1 MITPN
6 RERRDWTLLIFI
18 IPIGIIL
25 MLVAGQ
31 AAIRL
36 VPEWSVNAGMQS
48 NLDPN
53 NLPAQQ
59 SGPVQPVLPA
69 ILTPLSWLDTFL
81 TPGADTGDNVV
92 FPPFVVLEPTGTPV
106 PTTPPPTAVTTQP
119 PTITSTVTRTPSVTV
134 SPSATKTKDPTDEPT
149 STSTATSTATS
160 TSTSTA
166 TSTATSTSTPAPTT
180 TPEGIPSVV
189 PPDLGVDTPP
199 DGLPGDLLPGTYV
212 VLDVSGNPIIVESSP
227 DGNYDLI
234 LYEATY
240 TDPVT
245 GDTVVLMD
253 QISILI
259 SQDGTNYYEV
269 FNWGDIDPITGDY
282 IPDTNTNLDYTT
294 LPADCTGECDNREVP
309 LTEFYVDPVTGVST
323 GILIDVDTAPDNPPE
338 GTYTYVIVVSPP
350 GLDAAQVDSI
360 VVDEVA
366 LPAAPVAPVNNA
378 APAANEVAP
387 AEEPSPPQENTD
399 PPAEQ
404 APEPPPANEP
414 DPPAEQAP
422 EPPAEAPPS
431 TP

>member
-59 SGPVQPVLPA
+59 SGPVQPILPA
-69 ILTPLSWLDTFL
+69 ILTPLGWLDTFL
-81 TPGADTGDNVV
+81 TPGADTGDDVV

-119 PTITSTVTRTPSVTV
+119 PATTPATPTPVVTTSPPPT
-134 SPSATKTKDPTDEPT
+134 ATKPPEEPTDPPT
-149 STSTATSTATS
+149 STPP
-160 TSTSTA
+160 
-166 TSTATSTSTPAPTT
+166 TSTPPTSTPPPITT
-180 TPEGIPSVV
+180 TPVGSPTAVPTELGI
-189 PPDLGVDTPP
+189 DTPP
-199 DGLPGDLLPGTYV
+199 DGVPGDIPPGTYV
-212 VLDVSGNPIIVESSP
+212 VIDITGSPITVSDPP

-259 SQDGTNYYEV
+259 SQDGVVYYEV
-269 FNWGDIDPITGDY
+269 FDWGDDV
-282 IPDTNTNLDYTT
+282 PDANTNLDYTT
-294 LPADCTGECDNREVP
+294 LPPDCSQECDNREIP
-309 LTEFYVDPVTGVST
+309 LTEFYVDPVTGIPT
-323 GILIDVDTAPDNPPE
+323 GILIDVDTAPDNLPS
-338 GTYTYVIVVSPP
+338 GDYNYVIIVSPSEEST
-350 GLDAAQVDSI
+350 DAAQVDSI

-366 LPAAPVAPVNNA
+366 LPAAPAAPVNNA
-378 APAANEVAP
+378 APAADEVAP
-387 AEEPSPPQENTD
+387 AEDPSPPQENTD

-414 DPPAEQAP
+414 NPPAEQAP

-431 TP
+431 SP

>member
-69 ILTPLSWLDTFL
+69 ILTPLGWLDTFL

-106 PTTPPPTAVTTQP
+106 PTSTPPTPVTTQP

-149 STSTATSTATS
+149 STSTATST
-160 TSTSTA
+160 STSTA
-166 TSTATSTSTPAPTT
+166 TSTATSTPAPTT
-180 TPEGIPSVV
+180 TPEGIPTVV
-189 PPDLGVDTPP
+189 PPDVGLPPTGVP
-199 DGLPGDLLPGTYV
+199 DGVPGDILPGTYV
-212 VLDVSGNPIIVESSP
+212 VLDVSGNPIVVESSP
-227 DGNYDLI
+227 DGNYDFI

-253 QISILI
+253 QISVLI

-269 FNWGDIDPITGDY
+269 FNWGDNV
-282 IPDTNTNLDYTT
+282 PDANSNLDYTT
-294 LPADCTGECDNREVP
+294 LPADCTQECDNREIP
-309 LTEFYVDPVTGVST
+309 TTEFYVDPVTGIPT

-338 GTYTYVIVVSPP
+338 GTYTYVIIVSPP
-350 GLDAAQVDSI
+350 GLDAAQVDAI
-360 VVDEVA
+360 VVDEVP

-378 APAANEVAP
+378 APAANEVVP
-387 AEEPSPPQENTD
+387 AEEPNPPQENAD

-414 DPPAEQAP
+414 APPPANEPAPPPAEAP
-422 EPPAEAPPS
+422 EPPPAEAPPS
-431 TP
+431 SP